1 MLGFGPGRRTGW
13 ANPTKRRPSPPAR
26 PPLRRRVDPATS
38 PDPRSSPWKKSHL
51 QHFGAGCGP
60 NATAHTP
67 FPGVYGKGSRAEKL
81 RGEASSS
88 GTLGPSTPTLPPWH
102 PNCSLLGQVG
112 SQTLRPEAGG
122 KGCRMLLGR
131 ESSCI
136 PGTTVVASTGRSPWV
151 HCIIVGSPPGQ
162 LDWIRGHDEPEW
174 MAPAAASGIFPV
186 PVGG

>member
-1 MLGFGPGRRTGW
+1 MGQPDEAEAVYSGSTPVEKGGRSCHLPR
-13 ANPTKRRPSPPAR
+13 SPAFV
-26 PPLRRRVDPATS
+26 LEEVSPATFRGRLWPECNS
-38 PDPRSSPWKKSHL
+38 PHPRPRSL
-51 QHFGAGCGP
+51 
-60 NATAHTP
+60 
-67 FPGVYGKGSRAEKL
+67 PGVYGKGSRAEKL

-88 GTLGPSTPTLPPWH
+88 GTLGPSTPPLPPWH

-151 HCIIVGSPPGQ
+151 HCVIVGSPPGQ